1 MIVSYAN
8 KVLPEGGQGAILK
21 TMFPFHAID
30 GGKTRFGI
38 VTIPPG
44 IRIPI
49 EGLTPHDEDEYC
61 IVVSGSM
68 VVTIGE
74 AQHRVSVGDATLIP
88 SGEAHAS
95 HNDGDEECVVVWAL
109 VKRS

>member
-1 MIVSYAN
+1 MILSYAN
-8 KVLPEGGQGAILK
+8 NVLPEGGPNAILK
-21 TMFPFHAID
+21 TMFPFDAID

-38 VTIPPG
+38 ITIPPG
-44 IRIPI
+44 ARIPVV
-49 EGLTPHDEDEYC
+49 GLAPHDEDEYC

-68 VVTIGE
+68 VVTVAE
-74 AQHRVSVGDATLIP
+74 NEYRVSVGDATLIP

-109 VKRS
+109 VKRL

>member
-1 MIVSYAN
+1 MIISYAN
-8 KVLPEGGQGAILK
+8 KVLPEGGPGATLK
-21 TMFPFHAID
+21 TMFPFNAID

-44 IRIPI
+44 VRIPI
-49 EGLTPHDEDEYC
+49 EGLAPHDEDEYC

-74 AQHRVSVGDATLIP
+74 TEYRVSVGDATLIT

-109 VKRS
+109 VKRT